1 VLEKIATTPTHPQDR
16 PDKRIGVTS
25 IKILPRDAVK

>member
-16 PDKRIGVTS
+16 PNKRMDVVS
-25 IKILPRDAVK
+25 IKIVALSTVK